1 MTGGHSESNPKSVTG
16 GHSKPN
22 PKSVTG
28 GHSKPNPES
37 VTGGHSKP
45 NPESVTGG
53 HSESNPKSVTGGHS
67 ESNPKSVTGGHSEQE
82 QFLTNLILQEN
93 PMATERPISKL
104 DQRTVKQRIIIG
116 ARSIKAADAVGGE
129 GSFPSSDKSYFSDR
143 YDWIGE
149 RKRLENV
156 LGRPPESVVLF
167 KDEPEYD
174 ALENFKVH
182 SALLRRHIHR
192 NHMNS
197 RARTSTKP
205 ELVRLE
211 NYEIHISE
219 DDSFGAVGRLT
230 DEEQDFISLHS
241 KDAVRLWA
249 GKNDRKLGNKRW
261 AGIVYVIPL
270 TVQLWNETKKGNPFA
285 YSALLAIEK
294 ELDELIGHIE
304 SQTEVMRNQLDKIN
318 RSGIHVGVLENRNP
332 TKMPVRVAG
341 LGFHLL
347 KLLTVFDE
355 FMCYCYTFMNKK
367 IELDVESVEATGF
380 DSVFEMKKKT
390 ASNCRIFNQNVYHRA
405 MSIRTLQN
413 SKCLSSDFLE
423 DKDGDI
429 GKKLS
434 VAVAQ
439 NMVEPLTPEILSCT
453 AKLKSGV
460 MRNPFTAETTQKLID
475 YAYKYGLIV
484 GSEHNDSE
492 SEDEDIIVAE

>member
-1 MTGGHSESNPKSVTG
+1 
-16 GHSKPN
+16 
-22 PKSVTG
+22 
-28 GHSKPNPES
+28 
-37 VTGGHSKP
+37 
-45 NPESVTGG
+45 
-53 HSESNPKSVTGGHS
+53 
-67 ESNPKSVTGGHSEQE
+67 
-82 QFLTNLILQEN
+82 
-93 PMATERPISKL
+93 MATERPISKL

-129 GSFPSSDKSYFSDR
+129 GSFPSSDRSYFSDR

-167 KDEPEYD
+167 KEEPEYD
-174 ALENFKVH
+174 ALENFKIH

-192 NHMNS
+192 NYLNN
-197 RARTSTKP
+197 RARNSIKP

-211 NYEIHISE
+211 NFEIHISE

-230 DEEQDFISLHS
+230 DQQQDYVSLHS
-241 KDAVRLWA
+241 KEAVRLWA
-249 GKNDRKLGNKRW
+249 GKNGKELGNKRW

-270 TVQLWNETKKGNPFA
+270 SVQLWNETKKGNPFA
-285 YSALLAIEK
+285 YSALVAIEK

-304 SQTEVMRNQLDKIN
+304 RLIEVMQNQLDKIN
-318 RSGIHVGVLENRNP
+318 KWGIHVGVLENREP
-332 TKMPVRVAG
+332 THMPVKVAG

-347 KLLTVFDE
+347 KLLTVYDE
-355 FMCYCYTFMNKK
+355 FICYFYTFKNKK
-367 IELDVESVEATGF
+367 IELDEESQQSTGF
-380 DSVFEMKKKT
+380 NSIYEMKEKT
-390 ASNCRIFNQNVYHRA
+390 TSNFRIFNQNVYHRA

-413 SKCLSSDFLE
+413 SKCLCSDFLE
-423 DKDGDI
+423 DKDGEI

-434 VAVAQ
+434 IAVAQ

-460 MRNPFTAETTQKLID
+460 MRNPFTEETTQKLID

>member
-1 MTGGHSESNPKSVTG
+1 MFPEHSELK
-16 GHSKPN
+16 
-22 PKSVTG
+22 
-28 GHSKPNPES
+28 
-37 VTGGHSKP
+37 
-45 NPESVTGG
+45 
-53 HSESNPKSVTGGHS
+53 
-67 ESNPKSVTGGHSEQE
+67 
-82 QFLTNLILQEN
+82 QFLTDLILQEIQ
-93 PMATERPISKL
+93 MATERPISKL

-116 ARSIKAADAVGGE
+116 ARSIKAVDAVESE

-149 RKRLENV
+149 RKRLEKV
-156 LGRPPESVVLF
+156 LGRPPESVVLL

-174 ALENFKVH
+174 ALENFKLH

-192 NHMNS
+192 NHMNN

-230 DEEQDFISLHS
+230 DQQQDYISLHS
-241 KDAVRLWA
+241 KDAVRLWT
-249 GKNDRKLGNKRW
+249 GKKGKELGNKRW
-261 AGIVYVIPL
+261 AGLVYVIPL

-294 ELDELIGHIE
+294 ELDELIGHIK
-304 SQTEVMRNQLDKIN
+304 SQKEVMRNQLDKIN
-318 RSGIHVGVLENRNP
+318 RSGIHVGIMVNREP
-332 TKMPVRVAG
+332 TKIPVRVAG
-341 LGFHLL
+341 LGFNLL
-347 KLLTVFDE
+347 KLLTVYDE

-367 IELDVESVEATGF
+367 IVLDEESVEATGF
-380 DSVFEMKKKT
+380 DSVYEMKKKT

-413 SKCLSSDFLE
+413 SKCLCSDFLE
-423 DKDGDI
+423 DKDGEI

-434 VAVAQ
+434 IAVAQ

-484 GSEHNDSE
+484 GSEHDDSV
-492 SEDEDIIVAE
+492 SEDENIIVAE